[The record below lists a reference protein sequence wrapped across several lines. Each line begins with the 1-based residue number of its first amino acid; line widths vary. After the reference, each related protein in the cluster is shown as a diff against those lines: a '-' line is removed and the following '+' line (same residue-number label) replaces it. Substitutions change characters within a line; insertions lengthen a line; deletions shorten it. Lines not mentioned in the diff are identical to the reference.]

1 MAHNEPESQTR
12 KEQTRK
18 LLETLGEDFF
28 GILVVARRILIMT
41 LTLFNVLN
49 GKIYDDKKKGM
60 KKKK

>member
-1 MAHNEPESQTR
+1 MAHNEAESQTR